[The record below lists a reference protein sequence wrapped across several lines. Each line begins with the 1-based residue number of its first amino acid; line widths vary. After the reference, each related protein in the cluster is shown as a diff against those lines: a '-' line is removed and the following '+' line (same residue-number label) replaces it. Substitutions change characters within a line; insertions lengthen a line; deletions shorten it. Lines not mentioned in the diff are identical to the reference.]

1 MKIDSKSENAY
12 KTIGEITKELGL
24 IDKKTGHLQTHTL
37 RYWEKQFKQIRP
49 TIRAGGRR
57 YYSEKNI
64 RIIKI
69 IKSLLKERGLT
80 IKGVKKLLNQSKSA
94 SLDDNIGLG
103 VYKHG
108 LESTNII
115 KSKVKKISKIIEE
128 LKQLK

>member
-49 TIRAGGRR
+49 SIRAGGRR

-80 IKGVKKLLNQSKSA
+80 IKGVKKILNQSKSA
-94 SLDDNIGLG
+94 SLDANIGQG

-115 KSKVKKISKIIEE
+115 KSKIKKISKIIEE

>member
-1 MKIDSKSENAY
+1 MDIKNDNESIY
-12 KTIGEITKELGL
+12 KTIGQTAKELNL
-24 IDKKTGHLQTHTL
+24 VDEKTGELKTHTI

-49 TIRAGGRR
+49 SIRAGGRR

-80 IKGVKKLLNQSKSA
+80 IKGVKKILNQSKSA
-94 SLDDNIGLG
+94 SLDANIGLG

-115 KSKVKKISKIIEE
+115 KSKIKKISKIIEE

>member
-1 MKIDSKSENAY
+1 MLSCSRY
-12 KTIGEITKELGL
+12 FEITKELGL
-24 IDKKTGHLQTHTL
+24 INKKTGSLQTHTL

-49 TIRAGGRR
+49 SIRAGGRR

-80 IKGVKKLLNQSKSA
+80 IKGVKKILNQSKSA
-94 SLDDNIGLG
+94 SLDANIGLG

-115 KSKVKKISKIIEE
+115 KSKIKKISKIIEE